1 MNKVI
6 LIAHGNLAEEM
17 KHSAEMIFGE
27 LSFIESISFYKEEGL
42 ETIQNKINKKIDENS
57 NYLIFC
63 DLFCGTPYN
72 ASCSVALNRL
82 DRQIEVVSGM
92 SLPLILEVASQINSI
107 PLNQLVTFLKE
118 ASKEVVQYFD
128 KKIIDEEDDF

>member
-6 LIAHGNLAEEM
+6 LIAHGNLAKEM
-17 KHSAEMIFGE
+17 KNSAEMIFGE
-27 LSFIESISFYKEEGL
+27 LSFIESISFLKEEGL
-42 ETIQNKINKKIDENS
+42 ETIENKIIEKIDENS

-72 ASCSVALNRL
+72 ASCSIALTRL
-82 DRQIEVVSGM
+82 DRNIEVVSGM
-92 SLPLILEVASQINSI
+92 SLPLVLEIASQINNMSI
-107 PLNQLVTFLKE
+107 NKISEYLKI

-128 KKIIDEEDDF
+128 KKKIYDEEDF